1 MIEIMKTK
9 NIEKVY
15 YNNTKLVAHM
25 SVLFCII
32 SLFFGGCDDTTTN
45 SQVDNTT
52 IPSSNVSYSKYIQ
65 PVLTVKCTSSGC
77 HDDNSKAGGLSLT
90 SWSGTTSGYKVV
102 IPGSASTSPIVWSV
116 DGSGTKAMPPVS
128 TSPGMTTNQ
137 VNGLKVWINE
147 GAKNN

>member
-1 MIEIMKTK
+1 MKTV

-15 YNNTKLVAHM
+15 CFNTKIGVSLTVSIFM
-25 SVLFCII
+25 VTLMLF
-32 SLFFGGCDDTTTN
+32 GCDDTTTN

-52 IPSSNVSYSKYIQ
+52 IPSSNVSYAKYIQ
-65 PVLTVKCTSSGC
+65 PIFTVKCTYSGC

-116 DGSGTKAMPPVS
+116 NGSGTKPMPPVS
-128 TSPGMTTNQ
+128 TYPGMTTNQ

>member
-1 MIEIMKTK
+1 MKSK

-15 YNNTKLVAHM
+15 YYNTKILRGLPLIAGF
-25 SVLFCII
+25 VL
-32 SLFFGGCDDTTTN
+32 LFLLGCDDTTTN

-90 SWSGTTSGYKVV
+90 SWSGTTAGYKVV
-102 IPGSASTSPIVWSV
+102 IPGSASTSPLVWSV
-116 DGSGTKAMPPVS
+116 NGSGTKPMPPVS
-128 TSPGMTTNQ
+128 TTPGMTSNQ